1 MKFNYQTEKMK
12 FDARWERLTAEYR
25 RAGMTE
31 KQIAAMR
38 SYDWEE
44 FKREK
49 IFRIHNQFLS
59 EYGFDDVM
67 GDEVSNSP
75 LYCYFMERLSDTD
88 DYFCE
93 RSMGWLELIEREEL
107 QLGLKSA
114 TKEELEIINMYAF
127 EGRTQKEIAEK
138 LRINLPSLTNMIK
151 TIRKN

>member
-38 SYDWEE
+38 SYDWEA
-44 FKREK
+44 FKRER

-59 EYGFDDVM
+59 EYGFDVGM
-67 GDEVSNSP
+67 GDDVSDNP
-75 LYCYFMERLSDTD
+75 LYYYFMEELSDTD

-93 RSMGWLELIEREEL
+93 RTMGWVELIENKEL
-107 QLGLKSA
+107 QRGLKSA
-114 TKEELEIINMYAF
+114 TQEELEIINMYAF

-138 LRINLPSLTNMIK
+138 LGISQPALANRIK

>member
-1 MKFNYQTEKMK
+1 MKFNYQTEKLK

-93 RSMGWLELIEREEL
+93 RSMGWVVLIESEEL

-114 TKEELEIINMYAF
+114 TKEVLEIINMYAF

-138 LRINLPSLTNMIK
+138 LSINLPALTNKIK